1 MFGFKVTVTKRDG
14 TEGTYDLDLDS
25 LCEFEEIAKV
35 GVPVAFSEQNLKLQ
49 HRALLGWIA
58 EKNAGNTVKPV
69 ATWRKD
75 VVKVDIDQ
83 SDHPTSAVE

>member
-1 MFGFKVTVTKRDG
+1 
-14 TEGTYDLDLDS
+14 L
-25 LCEFEEIAKV
+25 
-35 GVPVAFSEQNLKLQ
+35 
-49 HRALLGWIA
+49 ALLGWIA

-69 ATWRKD
+69 NTWRKD